1 MAGVAA
7 TPARELVPAVPVQGV
22 FTLVGLELLIG
33 TFVLMWVTLL
43 VWRVVDRGHY
53 RAATW
58 VLFPL
63 QAALSFALGRDL
75 RTAGLITAGA
85 MAVFLAA
92 AYSQRPLVEWI
103 TGGLASAAGLW
114 VVAQLGVDG
123 CGCAAGAPQAFAGA
137 LFLGAVSHGMTL
149 GHWYLNQPR
158 LPIEPLRGAGFI
170 LLGSIAVSLVA
181 GLVSRPELIRA
192 RIGGGLLAFSG
203 AGYWWAWLLLLA
215 GTAILAVM
223 VRATVATR
231 ATQSATGLL
240 YIAMVT
246 AIAAQFLMTLLLAA

>member
-7 TPARELVPAVPVQGV
+7 TPARELVRAVPVQGV
-22 FTLVGLELLIG
+22 FTLVGLELLVG

-63 QAALSFALGRDL
+63 QAALAFALGRDL
-75 RTAGLITAGA
+75 RIAVLVTAGA
-85 MAVFLAA
+85 MALFLGAV
-92 AYSQRPLVEWI
+92 YTRRPLLEWI

-114 VVAQLGVDG
+114 VVSQVGVDG
-123 CGCAAGAPQAFAGA
+123 CGCGAGAPQAFAGA
-137 LFLGAVSHGMTL
+137 LFLGAVTHGMTL

-158 LPIEPLRGAGFI
+158 LPIEPLRGAGRI
-170 LLGSIAVSLVA
+170 LLGSIVVSLVA
-181 GLVSRPELIRA
+181 GLASRPQLIRA

-215 GTAILAVM
+215 GTGVLAMM

-231 ATQSATGLL
+231 STQSATGLL

-246 AIAAQFLMTLLLAA
+246 AIGAQFVLTLLLAA